1 MSSLSVLFRL
11 TVGVDAATPISKGRD
26 NGSEYTFRFVFGD
39 GMLLVGPAA
48 TADGPAA
55 VSDAIE
61 AAILGVDAISVS
73 EVNLMA
79 FRPRDKEGIA
89 FFDKLGT
96 LRLGD
101 VVDIAC
107 SIEWASFASNGRVQR
122 GLRLGPIESL
132 VVVERASGGSAPRR
146 GPVFVDA

>member
-11 TVGVDAATPISKGRD
+11 TIGVDAAAPISKGRD

-48 TADGPAA
+48 VALEPAA
-55 VSDAIE
+55 VS
-61 AAILGVDAISVS
+61 AAIDAAVLGVDAISVS

-107 SIEWASFASNGRVQR
+107 SIEWASFATNGRVQR
-122 GLRLGPIESL
+122 GLRLGPIDSL
-132 VVVERASGGSAPRR
+132 VVVERASGSAAPRR

>member
-11 TVGVDAATPISKGRD
+11 TVGVDAATPITKGRD

-48 TADGPAA
+48 AA
-55 VSDAIE
+55 VGPDGVS
-61 AAILGVDAISVS
+61 AAIDAAVLGVDAISVS

-79 FRPRDKEGIA
+79 FKPRDKEGIV
-89 FFDKLGT
+89 FFDKLGS

-101 VVDIAC
+101 VVDIAS
-107 SIEWASFASNGRVQR
+107 SIEWASFATNGRVQR
-122 GLRLGPIESL
+122 GLRLGPIDSL
-132 VVVERASGGSAPRR
+132 VVVERAAAVGPARR
-146 GPVFVDA
+146 SPVFVDA